1 MSDTDNDA
9 WWQDRR
15 EEARREADDV
25 PRKRKLY
32 RCPDRT
38 CGGLDC
44 AHCYGEQA
52 AREYLASEEEE

>member
-1 MSDTDNDA
+1 MSYHPRDDGDELL
-9 WWQDRR
+9 DESERR
-15 EEARREADDV
+15 K
-25 PRKRKLY
+25 PLF
-32 RCPDRT
+32 RCHDRT